1 MVVARTP
8 TASERTALSLLWL
21 RLRTPLRTARH
32 SSPPPCCLAGWTPD
46 GHLLLW
52 RVFGKWTVHWV
63 APGRSPLAPL
73 AHTAT
78 SEGGTVSK
86 DTLLWLSHTH
96 RKDGPSHSSGIC
108 GRVFGCRCAMRTWL
122 LHAWTI
128 RLAPLV
134 HVTAFQRVDR

>member
-1 MVVARTP
+1 MSRAHPLPLNGRPSHSFGCVFGRRCVRPGTLAHHLVA
-8 TASERTALSLLWL
+8 SLDG
-21 RLRTPLRTARH
+21 R
-32 SSPPPCCLAGWTPD
+32 PD
-46 GHLLLW
+46 GRLLLW